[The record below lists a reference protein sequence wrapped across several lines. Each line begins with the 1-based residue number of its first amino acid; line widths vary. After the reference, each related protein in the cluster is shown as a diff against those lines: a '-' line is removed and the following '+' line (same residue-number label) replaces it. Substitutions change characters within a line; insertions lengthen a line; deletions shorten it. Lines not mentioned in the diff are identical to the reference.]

1 MTPVPA
7 YLPAAWRHRIGAW
20 WQSRIPL
27 TDTLTLTQGNI
38 YIVPTRAGLMFLLT
52 VALLLVASINYQL
65 GLGYLLTF
73 LLAGAGFMSMLITHG
88 TLRGLK
94 LHLRSPAPVFAGEP
108 AALEAVLTAP
118 ARGFAGRPGRARW
131 GIGLSV
137 DDSDAGWAWVD
148 VPAGA
153 QATATI
159 SFVPTGRGLH
169 PVPTL
174 RLQTPFPLGL
184 FRAWTV
190 WRPAA
195 KVLAYPRPET
205 PCAPLPVSR
214 SARGDPTGTRRVGGD
229 ETEGVRNWQR
239 GDPLNQIVWKK
250 SVRALE
256 TGGDLVSRDTSVA
269 AHREL
274 WLDDQ
279 QAGLSGI
286 EQRLSRLA
294 AWAIAAERAGA
305 DYGLRLGGRE
315 WPPAHGAPH
324 QRQVLE
330 ALALWS

>member
-1 MTPVPA
+1 MTPAPA
-7 YLPAAWRHRIGAW
+7 YLPAAWRHRISAW
-20 WQSRIPL
+20 WKSRIPL
-27 TDTLTLTQGNI
+27 TDTLTLNQGNI

-88 TLRGLK
+88 TLRGLT
-94 LHLRSPAPVFAGEP
+94 LHLRAPASVFAGEP
-108 AALEAVLTAP
+108 AVLEAVLTAP
-118 ARGFAGRPGRARW
+118 ARGFAGRPGHGRW

-148 VPAGA
+148 VPAGG
-153 QATATI
+153 QATATV

-205 PCAPLPVSR
+205 PCAPRHERGRASR
-214 SARGDPTGTRRVGGD
+214 AMARRPAGRLVRHRAASVAACCLGDRSRARRRRLRPAARWPRVAAGARRVTPPASARGTRV
-229 ETEGVRNWQR
+229 V
-239 GDPLNQIVWKK
+239 
-250 SVRALE
+250 
-256 TGGDLVSRDTSVA
+256 
-269 AHREL
+269 EL
-274 WLDDQ
+274 K
-279 QAGLSGI
+279 
-286 EQRLSRLA
+286 RCT
-294 AWAIAAERAGA
+294 
-305 DYGLRLGGRE
+305 
-315 WPPAHGAPH
+315 
-324 QRQVLE
+324 
-330 ALALWS
+330 